1 LHKNQQNHL
10 RVKEDLKLGLRLLGV
25 LVYISI
31 IPTPPGVPIP
41 YTQIQKSTCISCQV
55 LTARTRISY
64 WRLRPCLRMED
75 EHGMEAFVRQEEGLG
90 INEDAG
96 ELDARARH
104 WMPQLA

>member
-1 LHKNQQNHL
+1 MIL
-10 RVKEDLKLGLRLLGV
+10 
-25 LVYISI
+25 
-31 IPTPPGVPIP
+31 
-41 YTQIQKSTCISCQV
+41 
-55 LTARTRISY
+55 Y